1 MRTSIR
7 PVPVDTT
14 IRLSGG
20 PLAKKTVTSGAV
32 AVGQLLRLTRP
43 SGALAF
49 YRITRLEQVPDRTSF
64 TATAT
69 FEPKG
74 DGR

>member
-1 MRTSIR
+1 MPI
-7 PVPVDTT
+7 DTT

-32 AVGQLLRLTRP
+32 PVGQLLRLTRP

-49 YRITRLEQVPDRTSF
+49 YRVTRLEQVPDRTPF

-69 FEPKG
+69 FAPKLA
-74 DGR
+74 GR